1 MHTFLY
7 FAIPHFLYFTSLFG
21 EGLDLCA
28 HFFTLLSL
36 YYASFEIVSST
47 PKKREAPW
55 GAILGLLKL
64 QRMSIPSTPGKP
76 LFFSPLKPLKPLQP
90 LISNK
95 LAPIPNCV
103 IVVFV
108 IQLTFVPFCHQP
120 FCICTGLIKK
130 PLSHFNL
137 LISTTL
143 HLFVVILSTR
153 CVLNNS
159 FSLVI
164 VFIKKKKIVNRVVF
178 FLHPKTHSLIFV
190 FLSGKSFVTASLS
203 WSLCVQWFISLPKQ

>member
-1 MHTFLY
+1 MRCNSWLVEV
-7 FAIPHFLYFTSLFG
+7 AENVNSLNSWQ
-21 EGLDLCA
+21 
-28 HFFTLLSL
+28 T
-36 YYASFEIVSST
+36 I
-47 PKKREAPW
+47 
-55 GAILGLLKL
+55 IL
-64 QRMSIPSTPGKP
+64 Q
-76 LFFSPLKPLKPLQP
+76 PLKPFHYLQP

-164 VFIKKKKIVNRVVF
+164 VFIKKKKKLLIVLYFFSIQKLILLSSSLYQENPLLPPACPGHFVFNDLFRFLSNNCPVVVLSVLF
-178 FLHPKTHSLIFV
+178 IFV
-190 FLSGKSFVTASLS
+190 LLHT
-203 WSLCVQWFISLPKQ
+203 

>member
-1 MHTFLY
+1 MSSWHWLCAKTNCLLKDYTFSTLLCSLGKVWIYAHISLLCYTTLSLLY
-7 FAIPHFLYFTSLFG
+7 FLFG

-76 LFFSPLKPLKPLQP
+76 LFFSPLKPLQP

-164 VFIKKKKIVNRVVF
+164 VFIKKKKN
-178 FLHPKTHSLIFV
+178 
-190 FLSGKSFVTASLS
+190 
-203 WSLCVQWFISLPKQ
+203 C